1 MAQILDGK
9 ALAKDIRAQLK
20 SEIELIVP
28 KLGRAPGLAVILV
41 GDDPAS
47 ATYVGNKE
55 KAAAEIGMVGRVI
68 RMAATATQAEVEE
81 AVDRLNADPAI
92 DGFIVQLPL
101 PAHLDEASILG
112 RIHPDKDADGLH
124 PMNLGRVV
132 AGLPGPK
139 PCTPVGCIKLLELAG
154 TKFQGARAVVIGRSE
169 IVGKPMAFLLLE
181 RHATVTICHSR
192 TERLDEEVG
201 RADIVVAAVGKP
213 AIIKGAWIK
222 PGAVVIDVGT
232 NRVDG
237 KLVGDVEFGEAEKRA
252 RAITPVPG
260 GVGPMTIAG
269 LMTNA
274 VAAARR
280 KIQRG

>member
-9 ALAKDIRAQLK
+9 ALARDIRAQLK
-20 SEIELIVP
+20 LDIEALVP
-28 KLGRAPGLAVILV
+28 KLGRAPGLAVVLV

-55 KAAAEIGMVGRVI
+55 KAAAEIGMAGKVL
-68 RMAATATQAEVEE
+68 RMPADASQASIIAAVEG
-81 AVDRLNADPAI
+81 LNADPTI
-92 DGFIVQLPL
+92 DGMIVQLPL
-101 PAHLDEASILG
+101 PKGIDEAAVLG
-112 RIHPDKDADGLH
+112 RIDPDKDADGLH
-124 PMNLGRVV
+124 PMNLGRLV
-132 AGLPGPK
+132 AGIPGPR
-139 PCTPVGCIKLLELAG
+139 PCTPVGVMRLLELAG
-154 TKFQGARAVVIGRSE
+154 AKIEGARAVVVGRSE

-192 TERLDEEVG
+192 TVGLDEEVR

-213 AIIKGAWIK
+213 ALVKGSWIK
-222 PGAVVIDVGT
+222 EGAIVIDVGT
-232 NRVDG
+232 NRVNG
-237 KLVGDVEFGEAEKRA
+237 KLVGDVEFAEAAKRA

-269 LMTNA
+269 LLANT

-280 KIQRG
+280 KIE